1 MRLKDYQ
8 LDVLDALERYL
19 GILESEKS
27 DAFDYYDF
35 QQSKGKN
42 PTLGDYTTAAWQ
54 AGQTQGVV
62 ASSLAHKSYY
72 DGLGQ
77 PIPSL
82 CLKVPTGGG
91 KTLLATKAVDLIQTR
106 YFKRQTGLV
115 LWIVP
120 SSAIYQQTKAQLSK
134 KSHPYRQMLERAS
147 GGRVKFFE
155 KGATLTKQDTDNHL
169 CVMLMML
176 QASNRKTKDVLKM
189 FQNSGSYSD
198 FFPDVD
204 DYAAL
209 NAFWQATPNLDR
221 YDLGDDFQP
230 SVNTG
235 IAIKQSLGNTL
246 RLLRPMIVV
255 DEGHKAYSEG
265 ARDTLTGFNPSFILE
280 LSATPNMRSHGSNVL
295 CDVSG
300 MALLREEMIKLPIVI
315 DDHLGKTWKAALE
328 DAWEQTQSLDK
339 DATKNKKTTG
349 DYIRP
354 ILLVRV
360 DRTGKEQ
367 RDNKFLHSEDV
378 REYMSGTLGLQPN
391 AIRVKS
397 ASKDEIAGE
406 DLLSPYSPVRVIITK
421 DALREGW
428 DCPFAYVLAVLS
440 TSKSETAMTQMIG
453 RVLRQPYARR
463 ANIKSLNMCYVH
475 CLDQD
480 VKDVVNRIR
489 KGLEDEGMTEV
500 DQFILGASGATD
512 SVPMEQI
519 TLKRR
524 KAWKGRKILLPRVL
538 VRDSNASGGTD
549 ARPIDYDRD
558 ILGALDWEAL
568 SYRKADTVTLA
579 DDLSLSTRTVLQLVE
594 VEEQYDLLATSPS
607 EKVKHEIEPQAVQ
620 HLAAKINQLG
630 QSFLIRKLIDLV
642 PNPWQAAR
650 ILNDAMATLL
660 ARPEYNEARLE
671 KSKLSLIDAIKTDL
685 REQIEEQ
692 SEIIFRAKVKSGEIT
707 FRLLGSGMDFA
718 MKDSITIN
726 IPRGA
731 GLLTSHG
738 KELQKPL
745 YEKIY
750 APQLNS
756 LEQQAAIY
764 LDGQDPLK
772 WWHRV
777 AVSAQK
783 DYFLQGWKRAK
794 VFPDFLCWME
804 LDSDGGAARLL
815 ALETKGK
822 HLDGSDTAWKEKL
835 FDVLQEAYESGQ
847 ELGQL
852 ELTDK
857 QAEKMTFKLLMQT
870 QDEKAMLNE
879 LAGVIGVK

>member
-8 LDVLDALERYL
+8 LDVLEALERYL

-42 PTLGDYTTAAWQ
+42 PTLADYTTGAWQ
-54 AGQTQGVV
+54 VGQTQGVV

-120 SSAIYQQTKAQLSK
+120 SSAIYQQTKVQLSK

-155 KGATLTKQDTDNHL
+155 KGATLTKQDTENYL

-189 FQNSGSYSD
+189 FQDSGGYSD

-209 NAFWQATPNLDR
+209 NEFWQATPNLDR

-315 DDHLGKTWKAALE
+315 DDHIGKTWKEALE
-328 DAWEQTQSLDK
+328 SAWEQTQTLDS
-339 DATKNKKTTG
+339 DGRESQKTTG

-360 DRTGKEQ
+360 DRTGKDQ
-367 RDNKFLHSEDV
+367 RDNKFLHSEQV
-378 REYMSGTLGLQPN
+378 REYLTDTLGLQPS

-440 TSKSETAMTQMIG
+440 KSKSETAMTQMIG

-463 ANIKSLNMCYVH
+463 AKLDSLNMCYVH

-480 VKDVVNRIR
+480 VKEVVGRIR
-489 KGLEDEGMTEV
+489 KGLEDEGMTGV
-500 DQFILGASGATD
+500 DQLIMGAQGASD
-512 SVPMEQI
+512 SVPMQQV
-519 TLKRR
+519 TLGRR
-524 KAWKGRKILLPRVL
+524 KAFKGRKILLPRVL
-538 VRDSNASGGTD
+538 VREGES
-549 ARPIDYDRD
+549 ARPLDYDRD
-558 ILGALDWEAL
+558 ILGGLDWEAL
-568 SYRKADTVTLA
+568 SYSKADTIELA
-579 DDLSLSTRTVLQLVE
+579 EDLSLSARTIVQLVE
-594 VEEQYDLLATSPS
+594 PETQYDLLAGNSTPRPKLMR
-607 EKVKHEIEPQAVQ
+607 EAVQ
-620 HLAAKINQLG
+620 HIPSDKGELQNV
-630 QSFLIRKLIDLV
+630 FLVRKLIDLV

-650 ILNDAMATLL
+650 ILKEAMAVLL
-660 ARPEYNEARLE
+660 ARPNYNAARLA
-671 KSKLSLIDAIKTDL
+671 KSQLSLIDAIKTDL
-685 REQIEEQ
+685 RVQIETQ
-692 SEIIFRAKVKSGEIT
+692 SEALFRAKVKSGEIT

-718 MKDSITIN
+718 MHDTITVT
-726 IPRGA
+726 IPQGA
-731 GLLTSHG
+731 GVLTAKGGHD
-738 KELQKPL
+738 LVKPL
-745 YEKIY
+745 YEKVY
-750 APQLNS
+750 RPQLNS

-764 LDGQDPLK
+764 LDGKDPLK

-777 AVSAQK
+777 AVSAK
-783 DYFLQGWKRAK
+783 NDYYLQGWKKSK

-804 LDSDGGAARLL
+804 MDGDDGAARLL

-822 HLDGSDTAWKEKL
+822 HLDGSDTAWKERL
-835 FDVLQEAYESGQ
+835 FDILQETYESGQ

-870 QDEKAMLNE
+870 KDEKAMLSE
-879 LAGVIGVK
+879 LESVFS

>member
-8 LDVLDALERYL
+8 LDVLEALERYL
-19 GILESEKS
+19 AILESEKS

-42 PTLGDYTTAAWQ
+42 PTLADYTTDAWR

-91 KTLLATKAVDLIQTR
+91 KTLLATKAVDIIQTR

-155 KGATLTKQDTDNHL
+155 KGATLTKQDMDNHL

-176 QASNRKTKDVLKM
+176 QASNRETKDVLKM
-189 FQNSGSYSD
+189 FQDSGGYSD

-209 NAFWQATPNLDR
+209 NNFWQATPNLDR
-221 YDLGDDFQP
+221 YDFGDEFQP
-230 SVNTG
+230 TVNTG
-235 IAIKQSLGNTL
+235 LAIKQSLGNTL
-246 RLLRPMIVV
+246 RLLRPIIVV

-280 LSATPNMRSHGSNVL
+280 LSATPNMKSHGSNVL

-315 DDHLGKTWKAALE
+315 DDHIGKSWKEALE
-328 DAWEQTQSLDK
+328 AAWEQTQTLDV
-339 DATKNKKTTG
+339 DGRESQKTTG

-354 ILLVRV
+354 IMLVRV

-378 REYMSGTLGLQPN
+378 REYMTNTLGLQPN

-440 TSKSETAMTQMIG
+440 KSKSETAMTQMIG

-463 ANIKSLNMCYVH
+463 AKLDSLNMCYVH

-480 VKDVVNRIR
+480 VKEVVGRIR
-489 KGLEDEGMTEV
+489 KGLEDEGMTGV
-500 DQFILGASGATD
+500 DQFIMGAQGASD
-512 SVPMEQI
+512 SVPMQQV
-519 TLKRR
+519 TLGRR
-524 KAWKGRKILLPRVL
+524 KAFKGRKILLPRVL
-538 VRDSNASGGTD
+538 VREGEAD
-549 ARPIDYDRD
+549 ARPLDYDRD
-558 ILGALDWEAL
+558 ILGGLDWESL
-568 SYRKADTVTLA
+568 SYSKADTVELA
-579 DDLSLSTRTVLQLVE
+579 EDLSLSTRTVVQLVE
-594 VEEQYDLLATSPS
+594 EKEQYDLLAGTPTPRPKLTRES
-607 EKVKHEIEPQAVQ
+607 VQ
-620 HLAAKINQLG
+620 HL
-630 QSFLIRKLIDLV
+630 QSGTNELQNVFLIRKLIDIV

-650 ILNDAMATLL
+650 ILKEAMETLL
-660 ARPEYNEARLE
+660 ARPKYDAARLA
-671 KSKLSLIDAIKTDL
+671 KSQLSLIDAIKSDL
-685 REQIEEQ
+685 RGQIEEQ
-692 SEIIFRAKVKSGEIT
+692 SEALFRAKVKAGEIT
-707 FRLLGSGMDFA
+707 FRLLGSGMDFEMA
-718 MKDSITIN
+718 DTITVT
-726 IPRGA
+726 IPQGA
-731 GLLTSHG
+731 GVLTAKGGHD
-738 KELQKPL
+738 LVKPL
-745 YEKIY
+745 YEKVY
-750 APQLNS
+750 RTQLNP

-764 LDGQDPLK
+764 LDRKDPLK

-777 AVSAQK
+777 AVSAK
-783 DYFLQGWKRAK
+783 NDYYLHGWKKSK

-804 LDSDGGAARLL
+804 MDSDNGAARLL

-822 HLDGSDTAWKEKL
+822 HLDGSDTAWKERL
-835 FDVLQEAYESGQ
+835 FDILQETYESGQ

-870 QDEKAMLNE
+870 KDEKAMLNE
-879 LAGVIGVK
+879 LAGVFASG

>member
-8 LDVLDALERYL
+8 LDVLEALERYL

-27 DAFDYYDF
+27 DAFDFYDF

-42 PTLGDYTTAAWQ
+42 PTLADYTAGAWQ

-62 ASSLAHKSYY
+62 ASSLAHKSYH

-155 KGATLTKQDTDNHL
+155 KGAALAPQDTDNYL

-189 FQNSGSYSD
+189 FQDASGYTD

-209 NAFWQATPNLDR
+209 NAFWRATPNLDR
-221 YDLGDDFQP
+221 YDLGDDLKP
-230 SVNTG
+230 TVNTG
-235 IAIKQSLGNTL
+235 LAIKQSLGNTL
-246 RLLRPMIVV
+246 RVLRPMIVV
-255 DEGHKAYSEG
+255 DEGHKAYSDG

-315 DDHLGKTWKAALE
+315 DDHIGKTWKEALE
-328 DAWEQTQSLDK
+328 SAWEQTQALDA
-339 DATKNKKTTG
+339 DGRESQKTTG

-354 ILLVRV
+354 IMLVRV

-378 REYMSGTLGLQPN
+378 REYLSGTLGLQPD

-440 TSKSETAMTQMIG
+440 NSKSETAMTQMIG

-463 ANIKSLNMCYVH
+463 AKLDSLNMCYVH

-480 VKDVVNRIR
+480 VKEVVDRIR
-489 KGLEDEGMTEV
+489 KGLEDEGMTGV
-500 DQFILGASGATD
+500 DQFIMGAQGASD
-512 SVPMEQI
+512 SVPMQQV
-519 TLKRR
+519 TLGRR
-524 KAWKGRKILLPRVL
+524 KAFKGRKILLPRVL
-538 VRDSNASGGTD
+538 VREGEAD
-549 ARPIDYDRD
+549 ARPLDYDRD
-558 ILGALDWEAL
+558 ILGGLDWESL
-568 SYRKADTVTLA
+568 SYSKAATVELA
-579 DDLSLSTRTVLQLVE
+579 EDLSLSTRTVVQLVE
-594 VEEQYDLLATSPS
+594 EKAQYDLLAGELTPSYEVTKQPVHHLQGGTS
-607 EKVKHEIEPQAVQ
+607 ELQNV
-620 HLAAKINQLG
+620 
-630 QSFLIRKLIDLV
+630 FLIRKLIDIV

-650 ILNDAMATLL
+650 ILNEAMETLL
-660 ARPEYNEARLE
+660 ARPEYNAARLA

-685 REQIEEQ
+685 RSQIEAQ
-692 SEIIFRAKVKSGEIT
+692 SEALFRVKVKAGDIT
-707 FRLLGSGMDFA
+707 FRLLGSGLDFA
-718 MKDSITIN
+718 MHETITVT
-726 IPRGA
+726 IPQGA
-731 GLLTSHG
+731 GVLTAMGGHD
-738 KELQKPL
+738 LTKPL
-745 YEKIY
+745 YEKVY
-750 APQLNS
+750 KAQLNP

-764 LDGQDPLK
+764 LDGKDPLK

-777 AVSAQK
+777 AVSAK
-783 DYFLQGWKRAK
+783 NDYYLQGWKKSK

-804 LDSDGGAARLL
+804 LDGDDGAARLL

-822 HLDGSDTAWKEKL
+822 HLDGSDTAWKERL
-835 FDVLQEAYESGQ
+835 FDILQETYESGQ

-852 ELTDK
+852 ELMDK

-870 QDEKAMLNE
+870 KDEKAMLNE
-879 LAGVIGVK
+879 LEGVFS

>member
-8 LDVLDALERYL
+8 LDVLEALERYL
-19 GILESEKS
+19 AILESEKS
-27 DAFDYYDF
+27 DAFDFYDF

-42 PTLGDYTTAAWQ
+42 PTLADYTTGAWQ

-91 KTLLATKAVDLIQTR
+91 KTLLATKAVDIIQTR

-155 KGATLTKQDTDNHL
+155 KGATLTKQDTDNYL

-176 QASNRKTKDVLKM
+176 QASNRRTKDVLKM
-189 FQNSGSYSD
+189 FQDSGGYSD

-204 DYAAL
+204 DYTAL

-221 YDLGDDFQP
+221 YDLGDDFEP
-230 SVNTG
+230 SVNKG
-235 IAIKQSLGNTL
+235 MAIKQSLGNTL

-315 DDHLGKTWKAALE
+315 DDHIGKSWKEALE
-328 DAWEQTQSLDK
+328 AAWEQTQTLDS
-339 DATKNKKTTG
+339 DGRESQKTTG

-360 DRTGKEQ
+360 DRTGKDQ
-367 RDNKFLHSEDV
+367 RDNKFLHSEQV
-378 REYMSGTLGLQPN
+378 REYMTDTLGLQPD

-463 ANIKSLNMCYVH
+463 AKLNSLNMCYVH

-480 VKDVVNRIR
+480 VKEVVGRIR
-489 KGLEDEGMTEV
+489 KGLEDEGMTGV
-500 DQFILGASGATD
+500 DQFIMGAQGASD
-512 SVPMEQI
+512 SVPMQQV
-519 TLKRR
+519 TLARR
-524 KAWKGRKILLPRVL
+524 KAFKGRKILLPRVL
-538 VRDSNASGGTD
+538 VREGEAD
-549 ARPIDYDRD
+549 ARPLDYDRD
-558 ILGALDWEAL
+558 ILGGLDWESL
-568 SYRKADTVTLA
+568 SYSKAETVELA
-579 DDLSLSTRTVLQLVE
+579 EDLSLSTRTVVQLVE
-594 VEEQYDLLATSPS
+594 EKEQYDLLAGNPTPRP
-607 EKVKHEIEPQAVQ
+607 KLAQASIQ
-620 HLAAKINQLG
+620 HL
-630 QSFLIRKLIDLV
+630 QSGTNELQNVFLIRKLIDLV

-650 ILNDAMATLL
+650 ILNEAMATLL
-660 ARPEYNEARLE
+660 ARPNYNAARLA
-671 KSKLSLIDAIKTDL
+671 KSQLSLIDAIKNDL
-685 REQIEEQ
+685 RAQIETQ
-692 SEIIFRAKVKSGEIT
+692 SEALFRAKVKTGEIT

-718 MKDSITIN
+718 MQDTITVT
-726 IPRGA
+726 IPQGA
-731 GLLTSHG
+731 GVLTAKGGHDL
-738 KELQKPL
+738 KKPL
-745 YEKIY
+745 YEKVY
-750 APQLNS
+750 RAQLNP

-764 LDGQDPLK
+764 LDGKDPLK

-777 AVSAQK
+777 AVSAK
-783 DYFLQGWKRAK
+783 NDYYLQGWKKSK

-804 LDSDGGAARLL
+804 LDGDDGAARLL

-822 HLDGSDTAWKEKL
+822 HLDGSDTAWKERL
-835 FDVLQEAYESGQ
+835 FDILQETYESGQ

-870 QDEKAMLNE
+870 KDEKAMLNE
-879 LAGVIGVK
+879 LEEVFADG

>member
-8 LDVLDALERYL
+8 LDVLEALERYL
-19 GILESEKS
+19 AILESEKS
-27 DAFDYYDF
+27 DAFEYYDF

-42 PTLGDYTTAAWQ
+42 PTLADYTTGAWQ
-54 AGQTQGVV
+54 VGQTQGVV

-91 KTLLATKAVDLIQTR
+91 KTLLATKAVDIIQTR

-155 KGATLTKQDTDNHL
+155 KGATLTKQHTDNYL

-176 QASNRKTKDVLKM
+176 QAGNVKTKETRKM
-189 FQNSGSYSD
+189 FQDASGYSD

-209 NAFWQATPNLDR
+209 NAFWQSTPNLDR
-221 YDLGDDFQP
+221 YDLGDGFEP
-230 SVNTG
+230 SVNKG
-235 IAIKQSLGNTL
+235 MAIKQSLGNTL

-315 DDHLGKTWKAALE
+315 DDHIGKSWKEALE
-328 DAWEQTQSLDK
+328 AAWEQTQTLDS
-339 DATKNKKTTG
+339 DGRESQKTTG

-354 ILLVRV
+354 IMLVRV

-367 RDNKFLHSEDV
+367 RDNRFLHSEDV
-378 REYMSGTLGLQPN
+378 REYMTDTLGLQPD

-463 ANIKSLNMCYVH
+463 AKVDSLNMCYVH

-480 VKDVVNRIR
+480 VKEVVGRIR
-489 KGLEDEGMTEV
+489 KGLEDEGMTGV
-500 DQFILGASGATD
+500 DQFIMGAQGASD
-512 SVPMEQI
+512 SVPMQQV
-519 TLKRR
+519 TLGRR
-524 KAWKGRKILLPRVL
+524 KAFKGRKILLPRVL
-538 VRDSNASGGTD
+538 VREGDTG
-549 ARPIDYDRD
+549 ARPLDYDRD
-558 ILGALDWEAL
+558 ILGGMDWESL
-568 SYRKADTVTLA
+568 SYSKAETVELA
-579 DDLSLSTRTVLQLVE
+579 EDLSLSTRTVVQLVE
-594 VEEQYDLLATSPS
+594 EKAQYDLLAGNPAQSP
-607 EKVKHEIEPQAVQ
+607 KVSQQPIQ
-620 HLAAKINQLG
+620 HLPSGTKPLQNV
-630 QSFLIRKLIDLV
+630 FLIRKLIDIV

-650 ILNDAMATLL
+650 ILNEAMDTILALPKYDA
-660 ARPEYNEARLE
+660 ARLA

-685 REQIEEQ
+685 RGQIEAQ
-692 SEIIFRAKVKSGEIT
+692 SEALFRAKVKSGEIT

-718 MKDSITIN
+718 MHDTITVT
-726 IPRGA
+726 IPQGA
-731 GLLTSHG
+731 GVLTAKGGHD
-738 KELQKPL
+738 LVKPL
-745 YEKIY
+745 YE
-750 APQLNS
+750 LS
-756 LEQQAAIY
+756 LI
-764 LDGQDPLK
+764 
-772 WWHRV
+772 H
-777 AVSAQK
+777 
-783 DYFLQGWKRAK
+783 
-794 VFPDFLCWME
+794 
-804 LDSDGGAARLL
+804 
-815 ALETKGK
+815 
-822 HLDGSDTAWKEKL
+822 
-835 FDVLQEAYESGQ
+835 
-847 ELGQL
+847 
-852 ELTDK
+852 
-857 QAEKMTFKLLMQT
+857 
-870 QDEKAMLNE
+870 
-879 LAGVIGVK
+879 I